1 MRLNRYPALLAL
13 LLLLAGGAAFFL
25 PAPSD
30 QISITSEHLQ
40 GIAYLPARLYQPE
53 GAGPFPALVLLHGCA
68 GVLNK
73 HAAWAGSLVRWGYV
87 VLVIDSFSPR
97 NIQRLCEADDTIW
110 KQFDNIRLADT
121 FAGLEYLQSLPQVD
135 ANNIALMGWSYGGT
149 IMLDMLVA
157 AVTDNAMPSDFKAG
171 VGIYPGCW
179 KHLQGRVKSVAY
191 TSTAPVLILMGESDD
206 WTRPENCRALVAG
219 TENDRNAISLHL
231 YPNACHDFDNSMQRD
246 MKLHGVRIES
256 ANASGTVA
264 VGYNKAAH
272 AAASKDVR
280 RFLDAYLKRADTVDY

>member
-1 MRLNRYPALLAL
+1 MRLDKYHALVAL
-13 LLLLAGGAAFFL
+13 FVLLAGGAVL
-25 PAPSD
+25 LLSAPSD
-30 QISITSEHLQ
+30 QTRITSEHLQ
-40 GIAYLPARLYQPE
+40 GIEVLPARLYQPE

-73 HAAWAGSLVRWGYV
+73 HAVWAGSLVSWGYV

-110 KQFDNIRLADT
+110 KQFDNMRSADT

-157 AVTDNAMPSDFKAG
+157 AVTDNATPSDFKAG

-179 KHLQGRVKSVAY
+179 KHLQGRIESVAY

-206 WTRPENCRALVAG
+206 WTRPENCRVLVAG
-219 TENDRNAISLHL
+219 TGNDRNAISLHL
-231 YPNACHDFDNSMQRD
+231 YRNAYHDFDNSMQRD

-256 ANASGTVA
+256 PNATGTVA

-272 AAASKDVR
+272 AAASKDVH
-280 RFLDAYLKRADTVDY
+280 RFLDTYLKGSDTVDH